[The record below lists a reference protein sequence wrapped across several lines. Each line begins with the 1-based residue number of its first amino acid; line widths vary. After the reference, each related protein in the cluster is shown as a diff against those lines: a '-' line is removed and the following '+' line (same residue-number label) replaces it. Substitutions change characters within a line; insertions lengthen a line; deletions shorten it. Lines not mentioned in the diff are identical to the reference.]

1 MQEIINISHMLLRV
15 ASYFIFVHVVMS
27 LLIQFNVL
35 NNHQP
40 LVAQIWRGLN
50 QVLNPVYSRIRR
62 FLPQMGGID
71 LTPLIVLLLIQII
84 AIILPPETR

>member
-15 ASYFIFVHVVMS
+15 ASYFIFAHVVMS
-27 LLIQFNVL
+27 WLIQFNVL

-50 QVLNPVYSRIRR
+50 QILNPMYSRIRR